1 MYKRKTKDIYILMAN
16 YGYGDGWEYVT
27 EEETKIEAKKRL
39 IEYRNNAPEYQ
50 YKIVCKRVKAEE

>member
-1 MYKRKTKDIYILMAN
+1 MYQRKTKDVYILMAN

-27 EEETKIEAKKRL
+27 EEETRTEAKKRL
-39 IEYRNNAPEYQ
+39 TEYIKNAPEYQ